1 MLLKHVECRAVLLGA
16 REIISEFAC
25 LIAERVS

>member
-1 MLLKHVECRAVLLGA
+1 MLLRHAECRAVLLGG

-25 LIAERVS
+25 LIAKRVS